1 MTIMLL
7 IISHICV
14 AILTGCAVSLY
25 KDYKSGDKLV
35 CRNVKQLKRAF
46 ERRLSG
52 VVATGFCVV
61 FSLTFAFIFLL
72 G

>member
-1 MTIMLL
+1 MIITLL
-7 IISHICV
+7 IISHICM

-25 KDYKSGDKLV
+25 KDYKAGDKLV

-52 VVATGFCVV
+52 IVATGFCVV
-61 FSLTFAFIFLL
+61 FSVSFALIFLL